1 MLDSE
6 GAEMCKCR
14 DGFTGTF
21 CEIDINECQSSP
33 CQNGGTCIDL
43 ENSYA
48 CYCPD
53 GYFRP
58 THCPSQSIFTHQI
71 TTIPTTS
78 TNFKLLFRFI
88 LSFDY

>member
-1 MLDSE
+1 MSIRIIKTE
-6 GAEMCKCR
+6 FNFSK
-14 DGFTGTF
+14 
-21 CEIDINECQSSP
+21 DINECLSSP

-58 THCPSQSIFTHQI
+58 TFCPAPE
-71 TTIPTTS
+71 TTTTTS
-78 TNFKLLFRFI
+78 NYYPITFHLTHLEKEPHI
-88 LSFDY
+88 

>member
-1 MLDSE
+1 VKLVFSKKILNKLKFILFDI
-6 GAEMCKCR
+6 KKLK
-14 DGFTGTF
+14 
-21 CEIDINECQSSP
+21 IDINECLSSP

-58 THCPSQSIFTHQI
+58 TFCPAIS
-71 TTIPTTS
+71 TTTTS
-78 TNFKLLFRFI
+78 
-88 LSFDY
+88 